1 VRIQT
6 PDARAKRREW
16 PVSLGAVLASVVLLL
31 ASAPISSGQ
40 EAAAATA
47 SRHPTSTS
55 APGHSPPG
63 HSAPSTSAPATS
75 GTGSSRTS
83 TTPASTTTTRPANE
97 ARGPQTVLSPVGLNV
112 RSGPAKSDRVI
123 GTAAQGVALLRLGRT
138 NKNGGWYEVSGA
150 TVIGWISAAPSLSAP
165 GHFGYYSSTAFNVLY
180 PAGWTFSGKPSAG
193 VVFRPR
199 STAEDVIITA
209 STSVSK
215 LPTIGHA
222 ASVFRYGLQQVVA
235 CGVSG
240 YLYSYRTGS
249 PHKFY
254 ADAAFS
260 LGPGH
265 ALGLKTTLSSL
276 SQITTV
282 LDFVNSISFPLPVCV
297 GKAAAKH

>member
-1 VRIQT
+1 M
-6 PDARAKRREW
+6 
-16 PVSLGAVLASVVLLL
+16 
-31 ASAPISSGQ
+31 
-40 EAAAATA
+40 AATA
-47 SRHPTSTS
+47 SRPPTSTS
-55 APGHSPPG
+55 APGHSAPG
-63 HSAPSTSAPATS
+63 HFAPSTSRA
-75 GTGSSRTS
+75 R
-83 TTPASTTTTRPANE
+83 TTTTRPAGE

-112 RSGPAKSDRVI
+112 RSGPSKSDRVI

-180 PAGWTFSGKPSAG
+180 PAGWTSSGKPSAG

-209 STSVSK
+209 STSVAK

-222 ASVFRYGLQQVVA
+222 TSISRYGLQQVVA

-249 PHKFY
+249 PHNFY

-260 LGPGH
+260 LAPGH
-265 ALGLKTTLSSL
+265 ALGLKATLSSL

>member
-1 VRIQT
+1 MLGRRAESG
-6 PDARAKRREW
+6 PLLWARYW
-16 PVSLGAVLASVVLLL
+16 PVLFYCWPVRSLPVAKKRWRRRRAVTPR
-31 ASAPISSGQ
+31 APP
-40 EAAAATA
+40 
-47 SRHPTSTS
+47 RPSTS
-55 APGHSPPG
+55 APG
-63 HSAPSTSAPATS
+63 TS
-75 GTGSSRTS
+75 GTISSRTS
-83 TTPASTTTTRPANE
+83 TSRARTTTTRPASE

-165 GHFGYYSSTAFNVLY
+165 GHFGYYSSTAFNVLF
-180 PAGWTFSGKPSAG
+180 PAGWTSSGKPNTG

-199 STAEDVIITA
+199 STAEDVVITA
-209 STSVSK
+209 SNSVAK
-215 LPTIGHA
+215 LPTVGHT
-222 ASVFRYGLQQVVA
+222 ASISRYGVQQVVA

-249 PHKFY
+249 PQKFY

-260 LGPGH
+260 LAPGH
-265 ALGLKTTLSSL
+265 ALGIKATLSSL